1 MGASLLKNVQY
12 ATYISEPKEGE
23 TAILRHPLYA
33 NRELS
38 HKMAYGC
45 ETVLDSFEINFK
57 RNRQKCNFIGYRKK
71 IQKNELEK
79 KYTWI
84 NYETADE
91 LLTNFSKGLNVLN
104 LCPVI
109 EIEKEGPYRFLGI
122 YSRNKKEWLLS
133 YLGAIKDSITIVTIY
148 ETLGLLAIEYILEQ
162 TQLITVVLETKALQ
176 TVLKLKKEN
185 KIHKLKNLIVIEK
198 EDDEETCKE
207 LEQLG
212 LNIYSWEEIV
222 ELGKTKGEKIILKR
236 PTKDNICTINYT
248 SGTTGYPKGV
258 KLTHEN
264 IVIGTDVGELI
275 GLNATPNDLYLSF
288 LPYAHIMETLIITY
302 AFNHGVPIGIYN
314 GNAKLLVEDIQIL
327 KPTALCAV
335 PKIFLRIYDAI
346 KSKVNSLSNIKQKLF
361 NQAIKIK
368 MKDYMNTGLYK
379 NILLDY
385 LVFREVRKT
394 LGGRLRFMLVGSA
407 PIEGYILNF
416 LRCALSV
423 EIMEGY
429 GQTEDVAGALLSN
442 TCDPITGQL
451 GGPGYWSEIKLVDQP
466 ELGYTSKNV
475 DPDTG
480 KPRPSGELCVRGPTL
495 FKGYFK
501 DEEKTKETIDK
512 DGWLHSGDIAMIIPE
527 HGNCFKIVD
536 RVKNIFKLQQ
546 GEYVSPEKIENIY
559 SNCKYIEQI
568 FVTGN
573 SLKSYLVCIIYP
585 KFGDVI
591 EFLKNKGIEGVNKDN
606 CKNYFENE
614 ELKNDIINIMDK
626 FGREKNLMGFELPKK
641 VYLVKE
647 PFSIENEIMT
657 PTMKLRRHFA
667 KKKKKKEINKLYSD

>member
-133 YLGAIKDSITIVTIY
+133 YLGAIKDSITIVTVY

-346 KSKVNSLSNIKQKLF
+346 KSKVNSLSNIKQKIF

-667 KKKKKKEINKLYSD
+667 KKFFEKEINKLYSD

>member
-12 ATYISEPKEGE
+12 ATYITEPKEGE
-23 TAILRHPLYA
+23 TGILRHPLYA
-33 NRELS
+33 NKELS

-57 RNRQKCNFIGYRKK
+57 RNRQKCNFLGYRKK
-71 IQKNELEK
+71 IKKNELEK
-79 KYTWI
+79 KFTWYT
-84 NYETADE
+84 YEEANE

-133 YLGAIKDSITIVTIY
+133 YLGAIKDSITIVTVY

-162 TQLITVVLETKALQ
+162 TQLISIVIETKALK
-176 TVLKLKKEN
+176 TILKLKKEN

-198 EDDEETCKE
+198 EDDLDTCKE

-212 LNIYSWEEIV
+212 FNIYSWEEIV
-222 ELGKTKGEKIILKR
+222 EIGKNKGEKIILKR
-236 PTKDNICTINYT
+236 PNKNNICTINYT

-275 GLNATPNDLYLSF
+275 GLNANHNDLYLSF
-288 LPYAHIMETLIITY
+288 LPYAHIMETFIITY
-302 AFNHGVPIGIYN
+302 AFNHGVAIGIYN
-314 GNAKLLVEDIQIL
+314 GNAKLIVEDIQIL
-327 KPTALCAV
+327 KPTALCVV
-335 PKIFLRIYDAI
+335 PKIFQRIYDSI
-346 KSKVNSLSNIKQKLF
+346 KSKVASLSYLKQKIF
-361 NQAIKIK
+361 NMAIKIK
-368 MKDYMNTGLYK
+368 MNDYINTGIYK
-379 NILLDY
+379 NILLDN
-385 LVFREVRKT
+385 LIFKEVRKN
-394 LGGRLRFMLVGSA
+394 LGGRLRFMLIGSA

-416 LRCALSV
+416 LRCALSI

-429 GQTEDVAGALLSN
+429 GQTENVAGSLFSN

-451 GGPGYWSEIKLVDQP
+451 GGPGYWTEVKLVDKP

-480 KPRPSGELCVRGPTL
+480 NLRPSGELCIRGLNL

-501 DEEKTKETIDK
+501 DEEKTKETIDE

-559 SNCKYIEQI
+559 SCCKYIEQI

-573 SLKSYLVCIIYP
+573 SLKSYLVCIVYP
-585 KFGDVI
+585 KFDDII
-591 EFLKNKGIEGVNKDN
+591 EFFKNKGIKDINRDN

-614 ELKNDIINIMDK
+614 ELKNEIINIMDI

-641 VYLVKE
+641 IYLVKE
-647 PFSIENEIMT
+647 PFTIENEIMT

-667 KKKKKKEINKLYSD
+667 NKFFEKEINKLYSD

>member
-148 ETLGLLAIEYILEQ
+148 ETLGLLAIEYILKQ

-346 KSKVNSLSNIKQKLF
+346 KSKVNSLSNIKQKIF

-368 MKDYMNTGLYK
+368 MKDYMSTGLYK

-573 SLKSYLVCIIYP
+573 SLKSYLVCIVYP

-667 KKKKKKEINKLYSD
+667 KKFFEKEINKLYSD

>member
-148 ETLGLLAIEYILEQ
+148 ETLGLLAIEYILKQ
-162 TQLITVVLETKALQ
+162 TQLITAVLETKALQ

-346 KSKVNSLSNIKQKLF
+346 KSKVNSLSNIKQKIF

-368 MKDYMNTGLYK
+368 MKDYMNTGLCK

-667 KKKKKKEINKLYSD
+667 KKFFEKEINKLYSD

>member
-71 IQKNELEK
+71 IKKNELEK

-91 LLTNFSKGLNVLN
+91 LLTNFSKGLNILN

-346 KSKVNSLSNIKQKLF
+346 KSKVNSLSNIKQKIF

-442 TCDPITGQL
+442 TCDPVTGQL

-480 KPRPSGELCVRGPTL
+480 KLRPSGELCVRGPTL

-501 DEEKTKETIDK
+501 DEEKTKETVDK

-573 SLKSYLVCIIYP
+573 SLKSYLVCIVYP

-667 KKKKKKEINKLYSD
+667 KKFFEKEINKLYSD

>member
-501 DEEKTKETIDK
+501 DVEKTKETIDK

-667 KKKKKKEINKLYSD
+667 KKFFEKEINKLYSD

>member
-91 LLTNFSKGLNVLN
+91 LLTNFSKGLNILN

-346 KSKVNSLSNIKQKLF
+346 KSKVNSLSNIKQKIF

-368 MKDYMNTGLYK
+368 MKDYMSTGLYK

-416 LRCALSV
+416 LRCTLSV

-641 VYLVKE
+641 VYLVNE

-667 KKKKKKEINKLYSD
+667 KKFFEKEINKLYSD

>member
-346 KSKVNSLSNIKQKLF
+346 KSKVNSLSNIKQKIF

-442 TCDPITGQL
+442 TCDPVTGQL

-573 SLKSYLVCIIYP
+573 SLKSYLVCIVYP

-626 FGREKNLMGFELPKK
+626 FGRENNLMGFELPKK

-667 KKKKKKEINKLYSD
+667 KKFFEKEINKLYSD